1 MDGLLLTVTS
11 ERASW
16 ASLRRFGLAANVVN
30 MADSS
35 AQDSYKVKKSE
46 VALLCFSRVG
56 GQCTGLSVRG
66 LLYISVVVL
75 KKCSSEISVILRQK
89 S

>member
-1 MDGLLLTVTS
+1 MRFRRHRSQARATWLRFDCGGHGEVDGLLLTVTS

-46 VALLCFSRVG
+46 VALLCFSRV
-56 GQCTGLSVRG
+56 
-66 LLYISVVVL
+66 
-75 KKCSSEISVILRQK
+75 
-89 S
+89 